1 MIVNIGTAGVFLA
14 REDVS
19 VAQLVRLAEREA
31 PPAEAG

>member
-1 MIVNIGTAGVFLA
+1 MVINIAVAGVFLA

-19 VAQLVRLAEREA
+19 VSQLVRLAERQA